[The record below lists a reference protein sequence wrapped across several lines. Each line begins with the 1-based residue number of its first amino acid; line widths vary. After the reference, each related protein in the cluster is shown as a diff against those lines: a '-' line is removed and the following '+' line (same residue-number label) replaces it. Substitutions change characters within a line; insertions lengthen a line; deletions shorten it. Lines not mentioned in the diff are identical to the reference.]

1 MEDLMRNAVVLAHRQ
16 LLKLALAV
24 ALAVGTHGDSLDAG
38 IVLLQPI
45 GAAREASRLDLIQR
59 VLVLFA
65 WFQVGRMVL
74 WEMQEELLM
83 AIKVGIRSCTGRRA
97 SSQAADQRNLA
108 CWCMLRTGRLA
119 VTNISS

>member
-1 MEDLMRNAVVLAHRQ
+1 MEDLMRDAVVLAHRQ

-74 WEMQEELLM
+74 WEMQEEL
-83 AIKVGIRSCTGRRA
+83 RA
-97 SSQAADQRNLA
+97 VREAHGDQSRDQKLHGKEGFEPSS
-108 CWCMLRTGRLA
+108 
-119 VTNISS
+119 